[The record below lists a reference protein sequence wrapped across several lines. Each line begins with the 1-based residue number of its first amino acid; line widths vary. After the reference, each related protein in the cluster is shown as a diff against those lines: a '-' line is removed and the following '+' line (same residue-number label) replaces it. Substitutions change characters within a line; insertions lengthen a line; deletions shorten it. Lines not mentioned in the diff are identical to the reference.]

1 MDQSAAKDRNCG
13 YKWTDS
19 WKRCEEAKKRLAKRK
34 KMCGKRKHIGMW
46 LFVCSLLAAQ
56 LLHSHGQEDS
66 GDHSVKGAREM
77 MYSSAFDFL
86 TNEGESDFQEE
97 IYTEENENGRGPYDG
112 YSSGDD
118 YLITGQR
125 VPGPEGHD
133 TDEVTYSGYYPDT
146 QLITEQSGPYP
157 TPTESFFAARD
168 VTTITTRVPYYGH
181 TTPSE
186 NEDSLSAPEVSYQDG
201 ATNLIEEFRVGSI
214 SGVRIVTG
222 SQNNLKAYQLGSRA
236 HVTRQTRLIFPY
248 GVQQEFSL
256 VAAFRM
262 KEKTHEE
269 VWNLLEIE
277 SRNGA
282 EQFRL
287 RLYGEMNA
295 VDVYNAAALGRDK
308 VTTFE
313 NVDKL
318 FDGKWHKL
326 SLSIRRNQLTLY
338 VDCQQVGSSPVN
350 LYGTIKT
357 DGISTLAR
365 RIKDDSTANIEIQQ
379 LDISADA
386 ARADEASC
394 CEITGVCSDIGET
407 AQSGCNCL
415 PGEPGFSGFSGS
427 KGEKG
432 KQGPAGYVGIFGRQG
447 LKGTRGA
454 QGRRGET
461 GPRGD
466 PGPDGSEG
474 PSGYPGEIGFVG
486 VPGEKGIQGILG
498 QKGEPGFT
506 GPQGETGE
514 KGDQGDIGKIGITG
528 IAGPLSEKG
537 SRGPTGKQG
546 PEGPK
551 GQKGDAGGPGFLGSR
566 GELGYLG
573 YLGVTGDSGEQ
584 GIKGIT
590 GLSGIPGFRGTDGK
604 DGVTGVNG
612 KEGDLGLM
620 GQKGDKGDRG
630 PSGPP
635 GIEGPLGAQG
645 ARGDNGIPGKPGPQG
660 LRGPKGSQGDI
671 GDDGMKGEK
680 GRQGVKGKTG
690 AKGDAGDTG
699 DKGFQGKRGRPGPP
713 GEKGRTGAPGSPG
726 SRGYSG
732 PIGDRGE
739 QGPPG
744 PPGLPG
750 QEGPDMPDNLVYEL
764 CRKVVIEATS
774 KYAAGIRGKCASA
787 CPTAGAALI
796 GPPGPPGVT
805 GKAGKQGKPGAS
817 GINGKRGPRGP
828 IGLPGQKGAEGD
840 QGEKGEK
847 GHRGDAGTGLPGPDG
862 VQGPRGY
869 PGYPGVAKQGKPGPQ
884 GPPGYSGPPGQP
896 GLPGPAG
903 VPGFCEAR
911 DCGINAPSMLS
922 EQGLRKP

>member
-1 MDQSAAKDRNCG
+1 MSIMRPPN
-13 YKWTDS
+13 S
-19 WKRCEEAKKRLAKRK
+19 K

-46 LFVCSLLAAQ
+46 LFMCSLLSAQ
-56 LLHSHGQEDS
+56 LLYCHGQKHSEDHS
-66 GDHSVKGAREM
+66 GDR
-77 MYSSAFDFL
+77 
-86 TNEGESDFQEE
+86 DFQEE
-97 IYTEENENGRGPYDG
+97 IYSEENENGRGPYDS

-118 YLITGQR
+118 YLITESQIPSR
-125 VPGPEGHD
+125 TNGPEEHY
-133 TDEVTYSGYYPDT
+133 TDEVTFSGYYPDT

-157 TPTESFFAARD
+157 SPTESFFAARD

-181 TTPSE
+181 TTPRE
-186 NEDSLSAPEVSYQDG
+186 NEDSLPAPELSYQE
-201 ATNLIEEFRVGSI
+201 ATNLIEEFRVTSI

-248 GVQQEFSL
+248 GVAQEFSL
-256 VAAFRM
+256 VSTFRM

-269 VWNLLEIE
+269 VWNLWEVE

-295 VDVYNAAALGRDK
+295 VDVYNAAASGRDK

-313 NVDKL
+313 NLDKL

-326 SLSIRRNQLTLY
+326 SLSVRRNQLTLY

-365 RIKDDSTANIEIQQ
+365 RLKDDATANVEIQQ
-379 LDISADA
+379 LDISADV
-386 ARADEASC
+386 ARAEEATC
-394 CEITGVCSDIGET
+394 CELTGVCSDLGENVAPT
-407 AQSGCNCL
+407 SCNCL
-415 PGEPGFSGFSGS
+415 PGEPGFPGFSGP

-432 KQGPAGYVGIFGRQG
+432 KQGPAGYVGAYGRQG
-447 LKGTRGA
+447 YKGSKGA
-454 QGRRGET
+454 QGRGGDT

-474 PSGYPGEIGFVG
+474 PSGFQGEIGFVG
-486 VPGEKGIQGILG
+486 VLGEKGIQGIPG
-498 QKGEPGFT
+498 QKGEPGLT
-506 GPQGETGE
+506 GPQGELGE
-514 KGDQGDIGKIGITG
+514 KGDQGYIGKIGSTG
-528 IAGPLSEKG
+528 IDGSTGEKG
-537 SRGPTGKQG
+537 SRGPQGKQG

-566 GELGYLG
+566 GDLGYVGYLG
-573 YLGVTGDSGEQ
+573 MTGDPGEQ

-604 DGVTGVNG
+604 DGVNGVRG
-612 KEGDLGLM
+612 KEGDLGLI

-630 PSGPP
+630 PPGPP

-645 ARGDNGIPGKPGPQG
+645 ARGDDGIPGKPGPPG
-660 LRGPKGSQGDI
+660 LKGPKGSQGDI
-671 GDDGMKGEK
+671 GDDGIKGEK
-680 GRQGVKGKTG
+680 GRQGAKGKTG

-699 DKGFQGKRGRPGPP
+699 DKGFQGKRGRAGPGGQLGRP
-713 GEKGRTGAPGSPG
+713 GVPGSPG
-726 SRGYSG
+726 PRGYPG
-732 PIGDRGE
+732 PIGDNGG

-750 QEGPDMPDNLVYEL
+750 LQGPDMPDNIVYEL

-774 KYAAGIRGKCASA
+774 KYAASIRGKCASA
-787 CPTAGAALI
+787 CPTAGASLI

-805 GKAGKQGKPGAS
+805 GKAGKKGKPGAS

-828 IGLPGQKGAEGD
+828 IGLPGLKGAEGD

-847 GHRGDAGTGLPGPDG
+847 GQRGDTGTGLPGPDG

-869 PGYPGVAKQGKPGPQ
+869 PGYPGVAKEGNPGLQ
-884 GPPGYSGPPGQP
+884 GPPGYSGPPGQQ

-922 EQGLRKP
+922 EQGLRKTF